1 MPLPA
6 KKIGCQCGH
15 TMTLTT
21 RKLRCVKC
29 GGYLFYNDGEKRRHR
44 INAFYMIAM
53 FVLAGGFLTFLFVEL
68 IVEPLMLLK

>member
-6 KKIGCQCGH
+6 KKIECQCGH

-29 GGYLFYNDGEKRRHR
+29 GGYLFYNEDEKRRHR
-44 INAFYMIAM
+44 TNSFYVIAM
-53 FVLAGGFLTFLFVEL
+53 FVLAAGILTFLFVEL
-68 IVEPLMLLK
+68 IVEPLMNL